1 MDERISFKEY
11 LESRLRDSERAVELA
26 WNQLEKR
33 LEAMNAFRNQ
43 LKDQA
48 GTFLTKESYDLKHA
62 LIQKQVDDLNVARAI
77 LDSKASSKSVYI
89 SYAISFIIIVIEVI
103 KFIK

>member
-11 LESRLRDSERAVELA
+11 FESRLRDSERAVELA

-43 LKDQA
+43 LKEQA
-48 GTFLTKESYDLKHA
+48 GTFLTKEAYDLKHA
-62 LIQKQVDDLNVARAI
+62 LISKQRYENDRP
-77 LDSKASSKSVYI
+77 YI
-89 SYAISFIIIVIEVI
+89 KRIF
-103 KFIK
+103 